1 MSGAEAMP
9 TAKALRLPPTNRTSS
24 LADHYRLARGI
35 RSFEQLLL
43 EQFAL
48 GRVAGTTHTCI
59 GQEIAAVAVTAAL
72 DRARDCVFSNHRGHG
87 HFLAYCGEVFALLA
101 EIFGRPDGVC
111 GGRGGSQHLQLR
123 NFYSNGVLGGT
134 VGNAVGVA
142 LAEKKRTSGAVTCA
156 WLGDGAF
163 GEGIVYEAMNLAS
176 LWKLPIVFVIEANG
190 IAQTTP
196 SELQIAGSI
205 AARCVAFDIPVEQVS
220 GTEFS
225 GALAAATRAVDAA
238 RAEWRPHALVSHAI
252 RLGPHSKGDDTRPPA
267 VLRAAWAND
276 PLANLRRQ
284 AGVAADAI
292 DREVATLMKNT
303 LAAALETAPA

>member
-1 MSGAEAMP
+1 MP
-9 TAKALRLPPTNRTSS
+9 LAVTDRTAA
-24 LADHYRLARGI
+24 LADHYRVAAAIRG
-35 RSFEQLLL
+35 FEQMLL

-72 DRARDCVFSNHRGHG
+72 DRERDCVFSNHRGHG
-87 HFLAYCGEVFALLA
+87 HFLAYCGELFPLLA

-142 LAEKKRTSGAVTCA
+142 LAEKMRGSGAVTCA
-156 WLGDGAF
+156 WLGDGTF

-176 LWKLPIVFVIEANG
+176 LWRLPIVFAIEANR

-196 SELQIAGSI
+196 TELQLAGSV
-205 AARCVAFDIPVEQVS
+205 AARCAAFDMPVEEVS
-220 GTEFS
+220 GLDIGQT
-225 GALAAATRAVDAA
+225 LAAAVRAVDAT
-238 RAEWRPHALVSHAI
+238 RADGRPHAIMSHAV

-267 VLRAAWAND
+267 VLQSAWALD
-276 PLANLRRQ
+276 PLVALRKRV
-284 AGVAADAI
+284 GESADTI
-292 DREVATLMKNT
+292 DREIAALLRET
-303 LAAALETAPA
+303 LAAALTERAGA